1 MNKLRKQS
9 DSTYPMMFLMVDSTD
24 HVTGKTGLSPTVTI
38 SKNGASFA
46 SPSGAVA
53 EVGNG
58 LYKVAGNATD
68 SNTVGELWIHATA
81 TGADPTDTAYTVV
94 PYDPFDSVRLG
105 LTALPNVVAAGNG
118 GLPTVDGSN
127 QVKALVYGY
136 NTGQTPLQPT
146 VAGRTLDVTSTGAAG
161 IDWAN
166 IENPTTT
173 VGLSGTTVGATTAA
187 GDSPR
192 VLTALPNV
200 APGANGGLPTAN
212 SGNEVRAI
220 VYSYNTGM
228 TPLQPTVSG
237 RTLDVTITGA
247 AGIDWG
253 NVENPTT
260 ANNLSGTNIATNQSV
275 LITSGTGSGQ
285 LNVTSGVV
293 KSDVSAYSSGMTP
306 LQPTVAGRTLDVTAT
321 GAAGLDWG
329 NIENPTTTVG
339 LSGTTVGST
348 TAAGDSSG
356 VTTLLTR
363 VPSALTITGGS
374 VNVNSLGAT
383 AKSEVNAEVLDVLTV
398 DTFAEPGSVPSATAT
413 LKDKIGWMQSLSRN
427 KVTQTSTTQV
437 LRNDA
442 DGANISS
449 STVSD
454 DGTTFIRGKYT

>member
-118 GLPTVDGSN
+118 GLPTVNASN
-127 QVKALVYGY
+127 EVKSVVYAY
-136 NTGQTPLQPT
+136 
-146 VAGRTLDVTSTGAAG
+146 
-161 IDWAN
+161 
-166 IENPTTT
+166 
-173 VGLSGTTVGATTAA
+173 
-187 GDSPR
+187 
-192 VLTALPNV
+192 
-200 APGANGGLPTAN
+200 N
-212 SGNEVRAI
+212 SGMA
-220 VYSYNTGM
+220 
-228 TPLQPTVSG
+228 PLQPTVSG
-237 RTLDVTITGA
+237 RTLDVTVTGA

-253 NVENPTT
+253 NVENTT
-260 ANNLSGTNIATNQSV
+260 TSNNLSGTNIATNQSV

-339 LSGTTVGST
+339 LSGTTVGAT

-363 VPSALTITGGS
+363 VPSALTITSGS
-374 VNVNSLGAT
+374 VNVYSLGST
-383 AKSEVNAEVLDVLTV
+383 AKSEVNTEVLDVLTV
-398 DTFAEPGSVPSATAT
+398 DTFAEPASVPSATAT
-413 LKDKIGWMQSLSRN
+413 IKDKIGWMQALSRN

-442 DGANISS
+442 DGSNISS

-454 DGTTFIRGKYT
+454 DGTTFIRGKFA

>member
-1 MNKLRKQS
+1 MNKMRKQS
-9 DSTYPMMFLMVDSTD
+9 DITYPLFFLMVDSTD

-38 SKNGASFA
+38 SKNGGAFA
-46 SPSGAVA
+46 SPSGAVS

-68 SNTVGELWIHATA
+68 SNTVGELWVHATA
-81 TGADPTDTAYTVV
+81 TGADPTDTSYTVV
-94 PYDPFDSVRLG
+94 AYDPFDSVRLG

-118 GLPTVDGSN
+118 GLPTVNAS
-127 QVKALVYGY
+127 
-136 NTGQTPLQPT
+136 
-146 VAGRTLDVTSTGAAG
+146 
-161 IDWAN
+161 
-166 IENPTTT
+166 
-173 VGLSGTTVGATTAA
+173 
-187 GDSPR
+187 
-192 VLTALPNV
+192 
-200 APGANGGLPTAN
+200 
-212 SGNEVRAI
+212 NEVKAI
-220 VYSYNTGM
+220 VYAYNTGM

-237 RTLDVTITGA
+237 RTLDVTLTGA

-260 ANNLSGTNIATNQSV
+260 SNNLSGTNIATNQAV
-275 LITSGTGSGQ
+275 LITSGTGTGQ

-293 KSDVSAYSSGMTP
+293 KADVSAYSSGMTP

-339 LSGTTVGST
+339 LSGTTVGVT
-348 TAAGDSSG
+348 TVAGDSSG

-363 VPSALTITGGS
+363 IPSALTITSGS
-374 VNVNSLGAT
+374 VNVNSLGST

-427 KVTQTSTTQV
+427 KITQTSTTQT
-437 LRNDA
+437 LRNDG
-442 DGANISS
+442 DSGNISQ

-454 DGTTFIRGKYT
+454 DGTTFTRGKFA

>member
-1 MNKLRKQS
+1 MNKMRKQS
-9 DSTYPMMFLMVDSTD
+9 DTTYPLFFLMVDSTD
-24 HVTGKTGLSPTVTI
+24 HVTGKTGLSPTVTL
-38 SKNGASFA
+38 SKNGGAFA
-46 SPSGAVA
+46 SPSGAVS

-68 SNTVGELWIHATA
+68 SNTVGELWVHATA
-81 TGADPTDTAYTVV
+81 TGADPTDTSYTVV
-94 PYDPFDSVRLG
+94 AYDPFDSVRLG

-118 GLPTVDGSN
+118 GLPTVNAS
-127 QVKALVYGY
+127 
-136 NTGQTPLQPT
+136 
-146 VAGRTLDVTSTGAAG
+146 
-161 IDWAN
+161 
-166 IENPTTT
+166 
-173 VGLSGTTVGATTAA
+173 
-187 GDSPR
+187 
-192 VLTALPNV
+192 
-200 APGANGGLPTAN
+200 
-212 SGNEVRAI
+212 NEVKAI
-220 VYSYNTGM
+220 VYAYNTGM

-237 RTLDVTITGA
+237 RTLDVTLTGA

-260 ANNLSGTNIATNQSV
+260 SNNLSGTNIATNQAV
-275 LITSGTGSGQ
+275 LITSGTGTGQ

-293 KSDVSAYSSGMTP
+293 KADVSAYSSGMTP

-339 LSGTTVGST
+339 LSGTTVGAT

-374 VNVNSLGAT
+374 VNVNSLGTT

-413 LKDKIGWMQSLSRN
+413 LKDKIGWMQALARN
-427 KVTQTSTTQV
+427 KITQTSTTQT
-437 LRNDA
+437 LRNDG
-442 DGANISS
+442 DSGNISQ
-449 STVSD
+449 STVGD
-454 DGTTFIRGKYT
+454 DGTTFTRGKFA

>member
-1 MNKLRKQS
+1 MNKMRKQS
-9 DSTYPMMFLMVDSTD
+9 DTTYPLFFLMVDSTD
-24 HVTGKTGLSPTVTI
+24 HVTGKTGLTPTVTL
-38 SKNGASFA
+38 SKNGGAFA
-46 SPSGAVA
+46 SASGSVS

-68 SNTVGELWIHATA
+68 SNTVGELWLHATA
-81 TGADPTDTAYTVV
+81 TGADPTDTSYTVV
-94 PYDPFDSVRLG
+94 AYDPFDSVRLG

-118 GLPTVDGSN
+118 GLPTVNAS
-127 QVKALVYGY
+127 
-136 NTGQTPLQPT
+136 
-146 VAGRTLDVTSTGAAG
+146 
-161 IDWAN
+161 
-166 IENPTTT
+166 
-173 VGLSGTTVGATTAA
+173 
-187 GDSPR
+187 
-192 VLTALPNV
+192 
-200 APGANGGLPTAN
+200 
-212 SGNEVRAI
+212 NEVKAI
-220 VYSYNTGM
+220 VYAYNTGM

-237 RTLDVTITGA
+237 RTLDVTLTGA

-260 ANNLSGTNIATNQSV
+260 SNNLSGTNIATNQAV
-275 LITSGTGSGQ
+275 LITYGTGTGQ

-293 KSDVSAYSSGMTP
+293 KADVSAYSSGMTP

-339 LSGTTVGST
+339 LSGTTVGVT
-348 TAAGDSSG
+348 TVAGDSSG

-363 VPSALTITGGS
+363 IPSALTITSGS
-374 VNVNSLGAT
+374 VNVNSLGST

-427 KVTQTSTTQV
+427 KITQTSTTQT
-437 LRNDA
+437 LRNDG
-442 DGANISS
+442 DSGNISQ

-454 DGTTFIRGKYT
+454 DGTTFTRGKFA

>member
-38 SKNGASFA
+38 SKNGGSFA
-46 SPSGAVA
+46 SPSGAVSEIA
-53 EVGNG
+53 NG
-58 LYKVAGNATD
+58 LYKIAGNATD

-118 GLPTVDGSN
+118 GLPTVNAS
-127 QVKALVYGY
+127 
-136 NTGQTPLQPT
+136 
-146 VAGRTLDVTSTGAAG
+146 
-161 IDWAN
+161 
-166 IENPTTT
+166 
-173 VGLSGTTVGATTAA
+173 
-187 GDSPR
+187 
-192 VLTALPNV
+192 
-200 APGANGGLPTAN
+200 
-212 SGNEVRAI
+212 NEVKSI
-220 VYSYNTGM
+220 VYAYNTGM

-237 RTLDVTITGA
+237 RTLDVTITGS

-253 NVENPTT
+253 NVENQNTT
-260 ANNLSGTNIATNQSV
+260 VGLTGTTISTGQSV
-275 LITSGTGSGQ
+275 LITSGTGTGQ

-293 KSDVSAYSSGMTP
+293 KADVAAYSTGLTP
-306 LQPTVAGRTLDVTAT
+306 LQPTVAGRTLDVTTT
-321 GAAGLDWG
+321 GAAGIDWG
-329 NIENPTTTVG
+329 NIENPTTSVG
-339 LSGTTVGST
+339 LSGTTVGVT

-363 VPSALTITGGS
+363 IPSALTITGGS
-374 VNVNSLGAT
+374 VDVNALGST
-383 AKSEVNAEVLDVLTV
+383 AKSDVNAEVVDVLTV
-398 DTFAEPGSVPSATAT
+398 DTFAEPSGVPSATAS
-413 LKDKIGWMQSLSRN
+413 LKDKIGWMQAISRN

-437 LRNDA
+437 VRNDA

-454 DGTTFIRGKYT
+454 DGTTFIREKYT

>member
-1 MNKLRKQS
+1 MNKMRKQS
-9 DSTYPMMFLMVDSTD
+9 DTTYPLFFLMVDSTD
-24 HVTGKTGLSPTVTI
+24 HVTGKTGLSPTVTL
-38 SKNGASFA
+38 SKNGGAFA
-46 SPSGAVA
+46 SPSGAVS

-68 SNTVGELWIHATA
+68 SNTVGELWLHATA
-81 TGADPTDTAYTVV
+81 TGADPTDTSYTVV
-94 PYDPFDSVRLG
+94 AYDPFDSVRLG

-118 GLPTVDGSN
+118 GLPTVNAS
-127 QVKALVYGY
+127 
-136 NTGQTPLQPT
+136 
-146 VAGRTLDVTSTGAAG
+146 
-161 IDWAN
+161 
-166 IENPTTT
+166 
-173 VGLSGTTVGATTAA
+173 
-187 GDSPR
+187 
-192 VLTALPNV
+192 
-200 APGANGGLPTAN
+200 
-212 SGNEVRAI
+212 NEVKAI
-220 VYSYNTGM
+220 VYAYNTGM

-237 RTLDVTITGA
+237 RTLDVTLTGA

-260 ANNLSGTNIATNQSV
+260 SNNLSGTNIATNQAV
-275 LITSGTGSGQ
+275 LITSGTGTGQ

-293 KSDVSAYSSGMTP
+293 KADVSAYSSGMTP

-339 LSGTTVGST
+339 LSGTTVGAT

-374 VNVNSLGAT
+374 VNVNSLGTT

-413 LKDKIGWMQSLSRN
+413 LKDKIGWMQALARN
-427 KVTQTSTTQV
+427 KITQTSTTQT
-437 LRNDA
+437 LRNDG
-442 DGANISS
+442 DSGNISQ
-449 STVSD
+449 STVGD
-454 DGTTFIRGKYT
+454 DGTTFTRGKFA